1 MIPLDFVPGTHGH
14 FLEIILN
21 QTYGFT
27 SVEFDPFTN
36 LGTSH
41 RRPESYLKSRQI
53 ICNHWFDNCPSKLS
67 QSSKVIRIVFDQ
79 DDLLLVSSLSLLRSS
94 DLNINN
100 NTLHIDTVNKLNNRE
115 YRHMLAS
122 IYQSYDF
129 LDPTNPNIPR
139 NVLREFYKFGFRTPS
154 INGIWGKLQEM
165 ISIPTHNEFRIDL
178 KKIYVLEDLIRVL
191 ETLGSWLDRPVQ
203 IGDWLT
209 NTHSKFISKIPYLG
223 HRSICENL
231 IQCIVNQDLVTIP
244 PLSLMQESYI
254 NGRLEDIFKK
264 EMPFQ
269 QDLYFTNTED
279 VLYYINNQAPNL

>member
-27 SVEFDPFTN
+27 SEEFDPFTN

-41 RRPESYLKSRQI
+41 RRPRSYLESRQI
-53 ICNHWFDNCPSKLS
+53 ICDHWFDNRPLELS
-67 QSSKVIRIVFDQ
+67 QHSKVIRVVFDQ

-100 NTLHIDTVNKLNNRE
+100 DTLHIDTVNKLNNRE
-115 YRHMLAS
+115 YRHMLDS

-154 INGIWGKLQEM
+154 INGIWVKLQQM
-165 ISIPTHNEFRIDL
+165 LSVPVDNEFRIDL
-178 KKIYVLEDLIRVL
+178 KKIYVLEDLIDVL
-191 ETLGSWLDRPVQ
+191 QTLGSWLDRPVQ
-203 IGDWLT
+203 IGDWLE
-209 NTHSKFISKIPYLG
+209 NIHSKFISKIPYLND
-223 HRSICENL
+223 RCICENL
-231 IQCIVNQDLVTIP
+231 IKCVIDQDLVTIP